1 MIKFILFCLVMAL
14 GISGLNAKVWSQ
26 QEKLSLTMNG
36 DLVQLFEKIQKQTG
50 FRFVFNHADVKG
62 YQLKNCF

>member
-1 MIKFILFCLVMAL
+1 MIKFKLFCLVMAL

-50 FRFVFNHADVKG
+50 FRFVFNHAG
-62 YQLKNCF
+62 CERIPIEG

>member
-1 MIKFILFCLVMAL
+1 MKNLREKLIWIMIKFKLFCLVMAL

-36 DLVQLFEKIQKQTG
+36 DLVQLF
-50 FRFVFNHADVKG
+50 
-62 YQLKNCF
+62 